1 MFKKIRWL
9 MLILFISGVTL
20 NYISRNALSV
30 LAPILQKEMGVTT
43 QQYSWVIAI
52 FQFTYAFCQPI
63 CGWIVDHIGL
73 KLGFMLFATVWSLVC
88 MLHPFVGGWKGL
100 AGLRFL
106 MGASEA
112 VAVPANVKFLSEW
125 FPVKERGIVAGWSGV
140 GFSLGAI
147 IAPPL
152 VGVLHM
158 YFGWQAAFVAI
169 GVLGLVWVLL
179 WKTFYDK
186 PENSRWLSTAEK
198 QIIMDDETISWQK
211 QVVRRGFWAGV
222 KSIVCVKKF
231 YGIAVPA
238 FLSEPAWQVLN
249 MFVPLYLATE
259 RGMDLKGI
267 ILFAMLPFVAGDL
280 GSIASGY
287 VSKYFR
293 NKFSIS
299 RNNAVIWSDIA
310 GAIMMLALAAV
321 PFVSSPYTAIALI
334 SIGGF
339 GHQMIS
345 ALLSVLVIENFDGG
359 NVASVNGMRGFSAW
373 IGASIF
379 SLIIGVVVPLWG
391 YSPLFM
397 VMGFFDLIGV
407 IFMLA
412 FIYERA
418 HAKVQ

>member
-1 MFKKIRWL
+1 
-9 MLILFISGVTL
+9 
-20 NYISRNALSV
+20 
-30 LAPILQKEMGVTT
+30 
-43 QQYSWVIAI
+43 
-52 FQFTYAFCQPI
+52 
-63 CGWIVDHIGL
+63 
-73 KLGFMLFATVWSLVC
+73 
-88 MLHPFVGGWKGL
+88 
-100 AGLRFL
+100 
-106 MGASEA
+106 
-112 VAVPANVKFLSEW
+112 
-125 FPVKERGIVAGWSGV
+125 
-140 GFSLGAI
+140 
-147 IAPPL
+147 
-152 VGVLHM
+152 
-158 YFGWQAAFVAI
+158 
-169 GVLGLVWVLL
+169 
-179 WKTFYDK
+179 
-186 PENSRWLSTAEK
+186 
-198 QIIMDDETISWQK
+198 
-211 QVVRRGFWAGV
+211 
-222 KSIVCVKKF
+222 
-231 YGIAVPA
+231 
-238 FLSEPAWQVLN
+238 
-249 MFVPLYLATE
+249 
-259 RGMDLKGI
+259 
-267 ILFAMLPFVAGDL
+267 MLPFVAGDL